1 MQIAAAGQ
9 CRSYVSCLVNRGV
22 CVSAVLH
29 LIEQA
34 FWKENVYR
42 RFFSANEQ
50 KLCANMMNV
59 DERDR
64 IVFPFLFFFITLL
77 PSVCWRVYTAAMCR
91 LCCVVVV

>member
-42 RFFSANEQ
+42 LFFGKRTKIVCQ
-50 KLCANMMNV
+50 Y
-59 DERDR
+59 DER
-64 IVFPFLFFFITLL
+64 
-77 PSVCWRVYTAAMCR
+77 
-91 LCCVVVV
+91 